1 MAVVV
6 WEPVQYYDAI
16 FRSPEDK
23 VFVIVFFIFQ
33 VMADKA
39 FVFVIESLDVGDT
52 PRCPQIF

>member
-23 VFVIVFFIFQ
+23 VFVIVFSIFQ

-39 FVFVIESLDVGDT
+39 FVFVIESLDIGDS
-52 PRCPQIF
+52 PRCP